1 MHLAMHLEEIC
12 NGKSSAYWGAWV
24 DLSCIFNHNKTLQWR
39 IAVKSYTTT
48 LNFFWVLPKV
58 SGRSVPYLSH
68 FYTSRTQRTRVNR
81 NKHEQNHN
89 LVTNIM
95 LWPPIVPHC
104 ILISKFDTTCTST
117 IRSPRTRIR
126 SKRCPLKIIVIN
138 EPSIKLVERL
148 L

>member
-1 MHLAMHLEEIC
+1 MHTEVLE
-12 NGKSSAYWGAWV
+12 S
-24 DLSCIFNHNKTLQWR
+24 IFRAFSTIIRHFNEESPWNPIQRRWTF
-39 IAVKSYTTT
+39 V
-48 LNFFWVLPKV
+48 FWVLPKV

-95 LWPPIVPHC
+95 PWPPIVPHC